1 MLSENQ
7 YKVKTAWG
15 WFTLDERSYQD
26 YLNGK
31 FWISTSPR
39 GEKTQIVTAAA
50 PAVPAN
56 VSAEAVRLR
65 ELAAREGA
73 YPVLRHVLPGGE
85 VEIPYRAR
93 MSQTKTEVMSLSA
106 RSSSCL
112 MRAGATTLGGLFDR
126 AVSPLYTGTDFFNRS
141 PLRRR
146 KRSAKRNWRH

>member
-1 MLSENQ
+1 
-7 YKVKTAWG
+7 
-15 WFTLDERSYQD
+15 
-26 YLNGK
+26 
-31 FWISTSPR
+31 
-39 GEKTQIVTAAA
+39 VTAAA

-65 ELAAREGA
+65 ELAARKGA

-93 MSQTKTEVMSLSA
+93 MSQTKTEDMSLSA
-106 RSSSCL
+106 RASNCL

-146 KRSAKRNWRH
+146 KRSAKRNWRR